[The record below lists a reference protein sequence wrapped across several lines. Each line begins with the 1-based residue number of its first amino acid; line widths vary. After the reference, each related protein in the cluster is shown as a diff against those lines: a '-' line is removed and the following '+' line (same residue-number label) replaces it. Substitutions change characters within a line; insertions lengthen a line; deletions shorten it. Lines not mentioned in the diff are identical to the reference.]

1 MSGEAQKKIG
11 HIDQGWS
18 PEWVA
23 IDHVQIAMPVG
34 GETEARSF
42 FVGVFGMVEMPKP
55 PSMAARGGC
64 WFEAGGVRIHVGAE
78 ADFRPNRKAHP
89 ALLVRD
95 LVGFIQR
102 SDIAATWDDEIPGV
116 VRCHI
121 DDPWGNRIEL
131 IEAGRS

>member
-1 MSGEAQKKIG
+1 MSGESQSRPA
-11 HIDQGWS
+11 

-34 GETEARSF
+34 AEEVARRF

-64 WFEAGGVRIHVGAE
+64 WFESGGVRIHVGGE

-89 ALLVRD
+89 ALLVHD
-95 LVGFIQR
+95 LVGFVER
-102 SDIAATWDDEIPGV
+102 SGLVAKWDTEIPGV

-131 IEAGRS
+131 VEAPAT